1 MMDVIYM
8 GNTLAGGEEQEP
20 ARPLPRQGHVRHR
33 THQAKINLSRK
44 LELGPGPS
52 RLQNGIRQQAGEL
65 GEPGARIA
73 EDHLRQG
80 DTWSPGNPS
89 PVPAGDSPDLATP
102 RSPRSAL
109 RQRPGTAIM
118 KRYISS
124 RTRAASEWQPSLA
137 ATGVGIRV
145 RGGPA
150 GQPVPRGR
158 GGLGLGRWQ
167 AVLGGRAERQDGVD
181 GLAGAV
187 TVVGDAELVIVEGRQ
202 VGWQGEAEAV
212 FVLGASPAARRPAGS
227 VVACV
232 DARSAGGV
240 GEP

>member
-1 MMDVIYM
+1 
-8 GNTLAGGEEQEP
+8 
-20 ARPLPRQGHVRHR
+20 
-33 THQAKINLSRK
+33 
-44 LELGPGPS
+44 
-52 RLQNGIRQQAGEL
+52 
-65 GEPGARIA
+65 
-73 EDHLRQG
+73 
-80 DTWSPGNPS
+80 
-89 PVPAGDSPDLATP
+89 
-102 RSPRSAL
+102 
-109 RQRPGTAIM
+109 M

-240 GEP
+240 GEPGRDQAAAMADDICDRLGEDQGRQVRGVAQLPFMQGPAGRLAGARATLAGSGSSRNRPDAVGPGSSG